1 MPIRVHK
8 KVNGQDVWEIV
19 DQTKL
24 ALHTQVIDADN
35 YYDFD
40 YILDE
45 NGEPMLDAD
54 GNALVKTSKN
64 VESCLRQIGET
75 LNSGDI
81 GGIDTLKERVDD
93 IDERLTY
100 VEENGGGGGGSSMPT
115 VKLLSEEYHAIPTD
129 EILTIYYNFTSP
141 NIGFGT
147 AYISLDFGTAEQ
159 VTVSQGRNSYTLP
172 KLEKGEHRLDIYVCD
187 ITGLFSNTIT
197 LTIVAGGLEL
207 TSNFDDSTDISLED
221 YIRIRYNISTISS
234 TKIEVEI
241 TIDGQ
246 TTRTEGIIGQN
257 ILDIGQFSSL
267 GVHTV
272 RISAISGDLVSNVLL
287 FNLVVADSNN
297 LYVSTTFESPFTVEV
312 GKNIQIDYRN
322 SMVNQSRF
330 LTHMF
335 IDGAEVD
342 IVNSYS
348 GYNYWN
354 VGTNLAIGE
363 HTLLLYS
370 TTSDGTYVSNSL
382 SWVINVVSEDYTP
395 FQIIKDGLLFDFDA
409 NGRQQ
414 TSATKHIWADSSGND
429 VHCELFNFNYST
441 NGWIDNSLVFNGKT
455 YAKIDFSPFADNIK
469 NGCTIDL
476 LFKVKNVGD
485 IDGKV
490 LYCKNQVTPFQ
501 GFYVNTYE
509 ANCRSANSRMVNNQ
523 FQDDTWTR
531 VTWVINREE
540 LTMICYVNAIITK
553 CIYITDT
560 ENFKMANEIF
570 LGASF
575 DEMTI
580 TNLDDNLDDNGKP
593 IPHYA
598 SCEIKNFRM
607 YDRPLTDEEV
617 LQNHIADIKDKEEQL
632 AIRDKNYG
640 DSTIPIIKFEG
651 NVDGMTG
658 DVYKLLTI
666 DYNDPLDPSK
676 RFRQEQCKVYW
687 QGTSSLEYPVKNYTI
702 ELRSGGNAW
711 EYAPKD
717 NWIPETRYTLKASFM
732 ESSQANNVGTAR
744 LVYDYFRKNNMF
756 YPQEMKNTKTRSVID
771 GFPVKLY
778 INGTSY
784 GIYMF
789 NIDRYAENNYGFVGE
804 KSVVSYEIG
813 VNSISGAGAFADDSW
828 ASIRSEFE
836 MRYHYAGDENVVCE
850 TITLDGEP
858 TTVLKAGYHSD
869 LQNLV
874 TWVCNSTIEEF
885 RSELDE
891 HFELNFLI
899 DYYLWVV
906 ALGLVDNLGKNSV
919 WTTFGMN
926 GEGNVIWYPS
936 FKCKRTLNSL

>member
-1 MPIRVHK
+1 MPSRIWDAK
-8 KVNGQDVWEIV
+8 KQKWIIV
-19 DQTKL
+19 DQNKL
-24 ALHTQVIDADN
+24 ALQTQVIDALG
-35 YYDFD
+35 YYDKYD
-40 YILDE
+40 DE
-45 NGEPMLDAD
+45 
-54 GNALVKTSKN
+54 GNIIEGSKN
-64 VESCLRQIGET
+64 VEECLRQIGET
-75 LNSGDI
+75 LSSGDI
-81 GGIDTLKERVDD
+81 GGINDLQEKVEELDD
-93 IDERLTY
+93 RLTY
-100 VEENGGGGGGSSMPT
+100 VEENGGGGGSASMPT
-115 VKLLSEEYHAIPTD
+115 VKLLSDEYYAIPTD
-129 EILTIYYNFTSP
+129 ETLTIYYNFTSP

-147 AYISLDFGTAEQ
+147 AYISLDYGTAEQ

-172 KLEKGEHRLDIYVCD
+172 TLEKGEHRLDIYVCD

-197 LTIVAGGLEL
+197 VTIVAGGLEL
-207 TSNFDDSTDISLED
+207 TTNFDDSTDIGLSD

-234 TKIEVEI
+234 VDIEVTI

-246 TTRTEGIIGQN
+246 VTKTLGVIGQN
-257 ILDIGQFSSL
+257 VLDIGYFTSL
-267 GVHTV
+267 GVHT
-272 RISAISGDLVSNVLL
+272 ITIEATSGELVSNILV
-287 FNLVVADSNN
+287 FNLVVADSEN
-297 LYVSTTFESPFTVEV
+297 LYVSSTFPAQYTSEV

-322 SMVNQSRF
+322 SMVDQTRF
-330 LTHMF
+330 LTYLCINGEL
-335 IDGAEVD
+335 IDTVT
-342 IVNSYS
+342 SYA

-354 VGTNLAIGE
+354 VGTNLDIGE
-363 HTLLLYS
+363 YTLLLYS
-370 TTSDGTYVSNSL
+370 TTLDGEYVSNSI
-382 SWVINVVSEDYTP
+382 SWVVRVVAEDYTP
-395 FQIIKDGLLFDFDA
+395 FQIVEDGLLFNFDA
-409 NGRQQ
+409 NGKQQ
-414 TSATKHIWADSSGND
+414 TSATRNKWIDNSGNLVD
-429 VHCELFNFNYST
+429 CELFNFNYST

-455 YAKIDFSPFADNIK
+455 YAKVDFSPFADNIK

-485 IDGKV
+485 INGKV
-490 LYCKNQVTPFQ
+490 LYCKNNVTPYQ
-501 GFYVNTYE
+501 GFYINTFE

-531 VTWVINREE
+531 VTWVINRED

-553 CIYITDT
+553 CIYITDV
-560 ENFKMANEIF
+560 EQFRMDNVIY

-575 DEMTI
+575 DE
-580 TNLDDNLDDNGKP
+580 LDDNLDANGKP

-632 AIRDKNYG
+632 AIREKNYG

-658 DVYKLLTI
+658 DIYKLLTI

-717 NWIPETRYTLKASFM
+717 NWLPETRYTLKASYM

-778 INGTSY
+778 VNGESY

-813 VNSISGAGAFADDSW
+813 VNSVSGAGAFADDSW

-836 MRYHYAGDENVVCE
+836 MRYHYAGGESVVCE

-858 TTVLKAGYHSD
+858 KTVLKAGYHSD
-869 LQNLV
+869 LQDLV
-874 TWVCNSTIEEF
+874 SWICNSTIEEF

-899 DYYLWVV
+899 DYCLWVI
-906 ALGLVDNLGKNSV
+906 ALG
-919 WTTFGMN
+919 
-926 GEGNVIWYPS
+926 
-936 FKCKRTLNSL
+936 